1 MPASRP
7 SPGPPAGDG
16 GAPGPGSRQGSRGS
30 GRGGGP
36 RDGGGLDGAG
46 LPQRRTQGPGF
57 WDEADPCRP
66 GAGFS
71 HRGAA
76 DEMEAGPVLAGLAA
90 IAWDG
95 GLGSLDDDQLTGVL
109 AAARRV
115 ASWASALELA
125 SVSDLVGRRKARAV
139 ADGDRRVL
147 EHAVDEVAAALTLT
161 RRAAGDAVDLAVG
174 LDRLP
179 LTRAAL
185 KSGAI
190 DQRKAAVIEGETEAL
205 SGEHAAAV
213 EARVLARAPGQ
224 TTSQLR
230 ASARR
235 AVLAADPEA
244 VRKRKEA
251 AQKDARV
258 ELWHEPAGTSALA
271 GRDLP
276 AAFTL
281 AADRELAAAAR
292 KLKRAGAEGTLD
304 QLRAAVFL
312 ARLAGQPDHA
322 LLPVPGGSGSA
333 GAPCGTTPGT
343 PGPGTSGSG
352 TPAPGAAGPD
362 APGSADSSLPDSAA
376 PGSGTAGPG
385 SGTAGPGSGTA
396 GPALGTAGLGIA
408 GAGTA
413 GMPALAGSVNLIL
426 PLATW
431 VGWSDAPGEVPG
443 HGPMDADDS
452 RTLAAMLARH
462 PATKWCLTLTDP
474 AGRAVAHGCARTG
487 PPGTGPPG
495 TGPPGTGPPGTGPP
509 GTGPPGTGPPGTGPP
524 GTGPPGTGPP
534 GTGLPGTK
542 PPGSRAP
549 GGSGLPRTHPPPPP
563 RTTS

>member
-16 GAPGPGSRQGSRGS
+16 GAPGPGSPRGGSRQGSRGG

-36 RDGGGLDGAG
+36 RDGGGLEGAG
-46 LPQRRTQGPGF
+46 LPAAQDSGPGF

-125 SVSDLVGRRKARAV
+125 SVSDLVGRRKARAA
-139 ADGDRRVL
+139 ADGDRRVM

-161 RRAAGDAVDLAVG
+161 RRAAGDAVDLAAG

-213 EARVLARAPGQ
+213 EERVLARAPGQ

-304 QLRAAVFL
+304 QLRASVFL

-322 LLPVPGGSGSA
+322 LLP
-333 GAPCGTTPGT
+333 
-343 PGPGTSGSG
+343 
-352 TPAPGAAGPD
+352 APGAPGAGG
-362 APGSADSSLPDSAA
+362 AGGAGGTAA
-376 PGSGTAGPG
+376 PGSPG
-385 SGTAGPGSGTA
+385 SGPHAPGAPGTRTA
-396 GPALGTAGLGIA
+396 GPAPADPGAGA
-408 GAGTA
+408 TTPGAGT
-413 GMPALAGSVNLIL
+413 GE
-426 PLATW
+426 
-431 VGWSDAPGEVPG
+431 PGPG
-443 HGPMDADDS
+443 
-452 RTLAAMLARH
+452 
-462 PATKWCLTLTDP
+462 
-474 AGRAVAHGCARTG
+474 
-487 PPGTGPPG
+487 GTGP
-495 TGPPGTGPPGTGPP
+495 
-509 GTGPPGTGPPGTGPP
+509 
-524 GTGPPGTGPP
+524 
-534 GTGLPGTK
+534 
-542 PPGSRAP
+542 RAP
-549 GGSGLPRTHPPPPP
+549 GPPAPLAPAP
-563 RTTS
+563 LAPAPLGGQRLTGRST

>member
-7 SPGPPAGDG
+7 SPGPPGGDG
-16 GAPGPGSRQGSRGS
+16 GAPGPGSPRGGSRQGSRDG
-30 GRGGGP
+30 GPRGGGPRGGGP
-36 RDGGGLDGAG
+36 RDGGGLEGAG

-125 SVSDLVGRRKARAV
+125 SVSDLVGRRKARAA
-139 ADGDRRVL
+139 ADGDRRVM

-161 RRAAGDAVDLAVG
+161 RRAAGDAVDLAAG

-179 LTRAAL
+179 LTRPAL

-213 EARVLARAPGQ
+213 EERVLARAPGQ
-224 TTSQLR
+224 TTSQLQ
-230 ASARR
+230 ASTRR
-235 AVLAADPEA
+235 AVLAADPQA
-244 VRKRKEA
+244 VRKRKQE

-258 ELWHEPAGTSALA
+258 ELWHEPAGTSTLA

-281 AADRELAAAAR
+281 AADQELTAAAR
-292 KLKRAGAEGTLD
+292 TLRRAGAEGTLD

-322 LLPVPGGSGSA
+322 LLTVPGS
-333 GAPCGTTPGT
+333 PGT
-343 PGPGTSGSG
+343 
-352 TPAPGAAGPD
+352 
-362 APGSADSSLPDSAA
+362 AA
-376 PGSGTAGPG
+376 PGSGLHAPG
-385 SGTAGPGSGTA
+385 AP
-396 GPALGTAGLGIA
+396 

-413 GMPALAGSVNLIL
+413 DPAPAGPGGGTTAPGAGS
-426 PLATW
+426 
-431 VGWSDAPGEVPG
+431 
-443 HGPMDADDS
+443 
-452 RTLAAMLARH
+452 
-462 PATKWCLTLTDP
+462 
-474 AGRAVAHGCARTG
+474 
-487 PPGTGPPG
+487 
-495 TGPPGTGPPGTGPP
+495 
-509 GTGPPGTGPPGTGPP
+509 
-524 GTGPPGTGPP
+524 
-534 GTGLPGTK
+534 
-542 PPGSRAP
+542 
-549 GGSGLPRTHPPPPP
+549 
-563 RTTS
+563 

>member
-7 SPGPPAGDG
+7 SPGPPGGDG
-16 GAPGPGSRQGSRGS
+16 GAPGPGSPRGGSRDS
-30 GRGGGP
+30 GP
-36 RDGGGLDGAG
+36 RDGRGLDGAG
-46 LPQRRTQGPGF
+46 LPAAQDSGPGF
-57 WDEADPCRP
+57 WDDADPCRP

-125 SVSDLVGRRKARAV
+125 SVSDLVGRRKARAA
-139 ADGDRRVL
+139 ADGDRRVM

-161 RRAAGDAVDLAVG
+161 RRAAGDAVDLAAG

-213 EARVLARAPGQ
+213 EERVLARAPGQ

-235 AVLAADPEA
+235 AVLAADPQA
-244 VRKRKEA
+244 ARKRKEQ

-258 ELWHEPAGTSALA
+258 ELWHEPAGTSTLA

-281 AADRELAAAAR
+281 AADQELTAAAR
-292 KLKRAGAEGTLD
+292 KLRRAGAEGTLD

-322 LLPVPGGSGSA
+322 LLPVPGA
-333 GAPCGTTPGT
+333 PGAPGAGGTAAPGT
-343 PGPGTSGSG
+343 PGPGTAASG
-352 TPAPGAAGPD
+352 APGAAGTGD
-362 APGSADSSLPDSAA
+362 AGPGD
-376 PGSGTAGPG
+376 PGTTDPGTTDPGTTDRGAAGPG
-385 SGTAGPGSGTA
+385 SGTAGSGAASA
-396 GPALGTAGLGIA
+396 GTGGWPALN
-408 GAGTA
+408 
-413 GMPALAGSVNLIL
+413 GSVNLTL
-426 PLATW
+426 PLSTW
-431 VGWSDAPGEVPG
+431 LGWSDAPGDVPG

-474 AGRAVAHGCARTG
+474 RGRAVAHGCARTG
-487 PPGTGPPG
+487 PGQPGRAPPPRGNPDTTGPPG
-495 TGPPGTGPPGTGPP
+495 TT
-509 GTGPPGTGPPGTGPP
+509 
-524 GTGPPGTGPP
+524 
-534 GTGLPGTK
+534 
-542 PPGSRAP
+542 
-549 GGSGLPRTHPPPPP
+549 
-563 RTTS
+563 